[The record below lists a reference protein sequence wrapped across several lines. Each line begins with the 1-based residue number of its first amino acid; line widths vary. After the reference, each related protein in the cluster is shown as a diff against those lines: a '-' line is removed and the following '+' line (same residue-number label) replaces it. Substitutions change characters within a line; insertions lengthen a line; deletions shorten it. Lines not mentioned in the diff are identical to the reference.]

1 MKELTS
7 DMIDTL
13 LGVANDIEIDGR
25 KFTAGRATL
34 GKMFLLQRAIKRIHP
49 DITFEEGETNAL
61 YTMAGLMQL
70 ANNAERADDIYRIVA
85 LQLSNTR
92 HELLNASYQEETK
105 EYLKAHL
112 TPTEVCTLFLNLK
125 TFEDVSKYQDE
136 LGITTELMR
145 MERVSKVKE
154 AGGSVSFCGCSLW
167 GTLIDQAAERY
178 GWTLDYILWG
188 ITFANL
194 QMLLAD
200 HPKTMYLTEKERK
213 QAHVSTDRKRIDGN
227 DKTAMAQ
234 FAAELKQKEQN

>member
-70 ANNAERADDIYRIVA
+70 ANNAGRADDIYRIVA
-85 LQLSNTR
+85 IQLSNTR
-92 HELLNASYQEETK
+92 HELLSASYQEETK

-112 TPTEVCTLFLNLK
+112 TPTEVCALFLNLK

-145 MERVSKVKE
+145 MERVGKVKE

>member
-1 MKELTS
+1 MTELTS

-13 LGVANDIEIDGR
+13 LGVATDINVDGR

-34 GKMFLLQRAIKRIHP
+34 GKMFLLQRAIKRIQP
-49 DITFEEGETNAL
+49 DITLEGGETNAL
-61 YTMAGLMQL
+61 YTLAGLMQI
-70 ANNAERADDIYRIVA
+70 ASKPERADDIYRIVA
-85 LQLSNTR
+85 LILSNTR

-112 TPTEVCTLFLNLK
+112 SAAEVCTLFLNLK

-145 MERVSKVKE
+145 MERVGKVKE
-154 AGGSVSFCGCSLW
+154 TGGSVSFCGCSLW

-178 GWTLDYILWG
+178 GWTLDYIVWG

-194 QMLLAD
+194 QMLMAD
-200 HPKTMYLTEKERK
+200 HPKTMYLSEKERK
-213 QAHVSTDRKRIDGN
+213 RAHVSTDRKRINGN
-227 DKTAMAQ
+227 DKNAMAQ
-234 FAAELKQKEQN
+234 FAAELKKKEQN